1 MTLTYLGCAWLAGIF
16 LGSFLHLPS
25 GFVGL
30 LTLLPLASLLLW
42 REDQRV
48 RLISV
53 CFLSLLLGTLRFNAS
68 AAPQDFDEGH
78 LAHYN
83 DHGWVKIKGTVSGE
97 PDVRDTYT
105 NLRVAVSKIEV
116 EGQERDVRGT
126 VLVRAPPYPKYDYGD
141 ELEIEGL
148 LETPQ
153 ELEDFSYR
161 EYLARQGIYS
171 ILWRSRITL
180 IDRGQGSAPR
190 RALLAFKRQAQRVIA
205 LILHEPQAA
214 LLTGILLGIET
225 GIPADLMKAFSATST
240 THIIVISGFNISII
254 AGLLSGL
261 STRLFGKRRAM
272 PWAIAGIIIYTILV
286 GASAAVVRAAIMG
299 CLYVIAT
306 HYGRQT
312 EALTSLMAAATL
324 MTALNPQTLWDLGF
338 QLSFAATLGLIL
350 YTPLLESWFERLLS
364 RMLSPGTAKQA
375 VEVLNEAFI
384 ITLAAQITT
393 LPIIVYNFR
402 QLSLVT
408 LLSNFLILS
417 VQPGVMLW
425 GGLATIAGL
434 IWLPLGQVL
443 GWVAW
448 LFLTYTIRA
457 VEITASFPYASLNLG
472 HVSPSLVCLYYG
484 LLAGATLVA
493 RQEPSRLK
501 SLWRRLTARL
511 SLGPELRPRGSPKSD
526 RLSTKV
532 LIAGL
537 AIAAIL
543 VWVAAASLPDGKLHV
558 VFLDVGEGDA
568 IFIETPRGQQI
579 LIDGGPSPTT
589 LISALGRRMPFWD
602 RSIDLVILTHADED
616 HIAGLIPVLEHYR
629 VGQVLD
635 SGYEHNSPMYERW
648 LELIGEKEIPN
659 HPARAG
665 VRIATGDGV
674 ELVVLHPGPELM
686 KYTDADANNNS
697 VVTRLVMG
705 QVSFMLPGDI
715 EEAAEGMLVAS
726 GQELTS
732 TVLKAPHHGG
742 GTSSSEAFLNAV
754 SPELVV
760 ISVGADIRF
769 GHPSPQVLERLDD
782 LVEKEH
788 ILRTDEHGTIEVV
801 TDGERIWIIS
811 K

>member
-1 MTLTYLGCAWLAGIF
+1 M
-16 LGSFLHLPS
+16 
-25 GFVGL
+25 
-30 LTLLPLASLLLW
+30 
-42 REDQRV
+42 
-48 RLISV
+48 
-53 CFLSLLLGTLRFNAS
+53 
-68 AAPQDFDEGH
+68 
-78 LAHYN
+78 
-83 DHGWVKIKGTVSGE
+83 
-97 PDVRDTYT
+97 
-105 NLRVAVSKIEV
+105 
-116 EGQERDVRGT
+116 
-126 VLVRAPPYPKYDYGD
+126 
-141 ELEIEGL
+141 
-148 LETPQ
+148 
-153 ELEDFSYR
+153 
-161 EYLARQGIYS
+161 EY
-171 ILWRSRITL
+171 
-180 IDRGQGSAPR
+180 
-190 RALLAFKRQAQRVIA
+190 
-205 LILHEPQAA
+205 
-214 LLTGILLGIET
+214 
-225 GIPADLMKAFSATST
+225 
-240 THIIVISGFNISII
+240 NISII

-484 LLAGATLVA
+484 LLAGATLVG

-511 SLGPELRPRGSPKSD
+511 ALVPNSGRGARRSPTASPPKCSSL
-526 RLSTKV
+526 
-532 LIAGL
+532 A
-537 AIAAIL
+537 
-543 VWVAAASLPDGKLHV
+543 W
-558 VFLDVGEGDA
+558 
-568 IFIETPRGQQI
+568 
-579 LIDGGPSPTT
+579 PSPP
-589 LISALGRRMPFWD
+589 S
-602 RSIDLVILTHADED
+602 S
-616 HIAGLIPVLEHYR
+616 
-629 VGQVLD
+629 
-635 SGYEHNSPMYERW
+635 SGSQRPACPM
-648 LELIGEKEIPN
+648 G
-659 HPARAG
+659 
-665 VRIATGDGV
+665 
-674 ELVVLHPGPELM
+674 
-686 KYTDADANNNS
+686 S
-697 VVTRLVMG
+697 
-705 QVSFMLPGDI
+705 S
-715 EEAAEGMLVAS
+715 
-726 GQELTS
+726 
-732 TVLKAPHHGG
+732 
-742 GTSSSEAFLNAV
+742 TSSSWT
-754 SPELVV
+754 S
-760 ISVGADIRF
+760 
-769 GHPSPQVLERLDD
+769 ERAMLSSS
-782 LVEKEH
+782 
-788 ILRTDEHGTIEVV
+788 RPREVNRSSLTV
-801 TDGERIWIIS
+801 DQAPRL
-811 K
+811 